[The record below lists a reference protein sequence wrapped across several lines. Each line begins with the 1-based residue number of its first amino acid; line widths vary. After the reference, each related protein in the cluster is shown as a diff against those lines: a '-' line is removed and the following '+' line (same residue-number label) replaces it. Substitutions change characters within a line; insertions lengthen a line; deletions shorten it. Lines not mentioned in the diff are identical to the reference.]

1 MVHKLYM
8 KQRRKILQAKLD
20 RSNSQD
26 NQVPSESRKR
36 KKMGT
41 AQNQKIQQINR
52 EIRIV
57 DED

>member
-1 MVHKLYM
+1 M